1 MVDLG
6 LISQKQFDKILSL
19 KEEAKKRFVLDHN
32 EVPKIN
38 QEYAKIAD
46 KYEKQIEDLKKEN
59 LMLKNKLNQLLA
71 MVKNNDNE

>member
-1 MVDLG
+1 M
-6 LISQKQFDKILSL
+6 
-19 KEEAKKRFVLDHN
+19 E
-32 EVPKIN
+32 N

-59 LMLKNKLNQLLA
+59 LMLKNKLNQLLT